1 MTKAKSSFLARPGE
15 RKLVNYVQ
23 KKMKLVNRELVDDIV
38 DIINSS
44 LSPTVMHMAVAT
56 D

>member
-1 MTKAKSSFLARPGE
+1 VTKAKSSFLARPGQM
-15 RKLVNYVQ
+15 KLVNYV

-38 DIINSS
+38 DIINSF

-56 D
+56 N